1 MAANRRVYD
10 SRHLQADC
18 KEPRSAP
25 EPVLRS
31 AIEYGL
37 PFLLLVYGSNAL
49 YRLQF
54 MFVYCVSVSV
64 CLFVFLFRLAAYT
77 IQGGS
82 K

>member
-1 MAANRRVYD
+1 MTNHRRDFSTRVVAVELVCCCREQWHRIY
-10 SRHLQADC
+10 C
-18 KEPRSAP
+18 
-25 EPVLRS
+25 
-31 AIEYGL
+31 I
-37 PFLLLVYGSNAL
+37 LLVYGSNAL

-54 MFVYCVSVSV
+54 MFVHCVSVSV